1 MTPKLALMVI
11 TDGRWDYL
19 QRTLESAA
27 VALDWPWYQKILVD
41 DSGEEKGF
49 SPDGFEF
56 VKNTPRRGLAG
67 AIQSGWD
74 ALDKDIDYVFHLED
88 DFIFPDV
95 VDIELMIEILEY
107 EPELAQVALLRQPWS
122 PEEQQAGGI
131 YSIEPERFKQ
141 KYGFVQ
147 QSHLFT
153 FNPCLYPI
161 GVARDYRA
169 GLEAE
174 LTANLL
180 ADDWRFGYLGELGD
194 DPKTIHIGIRR
205 SRNYQL

>member
-1 MTPKLALMVI
+1 
-11 TDGRWDYL
+11 
-19 QRTLESAA
+19 
-27 VALDWPWYQKILVD
+27 
-41 DSGEEKGF
+41 
-49 SPDGFEF
+49 
-56 VKNTPRRGLAG
+56 
-67 AIQSGWD
+67 
-74 ALDKDIDYVFHLED
+74 LDKDIDYVFHLED

-169 GLEAE
+169 GLEAD

-180 ADDWRFGYLGELGD
+180 SDDWRFGYLGELGD